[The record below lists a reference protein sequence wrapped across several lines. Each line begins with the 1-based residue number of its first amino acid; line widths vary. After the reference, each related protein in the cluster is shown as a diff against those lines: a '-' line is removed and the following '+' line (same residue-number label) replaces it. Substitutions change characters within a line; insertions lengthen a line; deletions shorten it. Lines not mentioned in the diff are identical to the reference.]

1 MSTRYILV
9 THSRPLAEIEA
20 YLYAHTAVIGYLK
33 FDATTQA
40 TLLETMTQPSLVD
53 YHVNYQA
60 DRLRSDGRFGVL
72 VFEAFGGATAAMLKA
87 AEMYRGIAEGEA

>member
-20 YLYAHTAVIGYLK
+20 YLYAHTAVVGYLK
-33 FDATTQA
+33 LDDTTQV
-40 TLLETMTQPSLVD
+40 TLLETTAAVSLVD
-53 YHVNYQA
+53 YLVNYQA
-60 DRLRSDGRFGVL
+60 DRLRSGMHGSLVL
-72 VFEAFGGATAAMLKA
+72 KTFADATAATLKA